1 MAHIPE
7 EIIDEIRRRAD
18 IIDVIGTTVSLQKR
32 GNDYWACCP
41 FHQEKTPSFKV
52 DQQRQTYY
60 CFGCKKSGNVF
71 HFVQESINTDFVGA
85 VEWLA
90 DRLGIVIPERGGGS
104 GDAAAAAK
112 RREWRDA
119 GMRLLGDCAEWF
131 RQNMATPQARQ
142 AHDYLQSREIDADA
156 VARFQLGYSPDSWD
170 TLCQWAQRQG
180 YSPDLLL
187 ATGMAVQKEGHKTI
201 YDRFRGRLMFP
212 IWDELGRVVGFSA
225 RVLDPAIKTSK
236 YINSPESE
244 FFQKGSILYAF
255 NFARQSLKQFGHA
268 LVCEGQLDVIAC
280 HRAGLTHAIAA
291 QGTAFTANHAR
302 LLKRSANEVVLAF
315 DADTAGEK
323 AAQRTVALLHG
334 AGMSVS
340 VVTLP
345 QGEDPDSVFR
355 KGGASA
361 LQQIMSN
368 SQPAVPYLFQQSSA
382 HHDLARPEG
391 LSAVVNDV
399 LAAIKPIE
407 DAVIRTAHCQWLSQQ
422 VNLPERVL
430 FDALQALRSEHREFA
445 MSSQATPWAAKPP
458 AMPVFQAPVAASE
471 QTLQALL
478 DLILHHEAPARMLAA
493 EQDVHEVIPDTPLGQ
508 ALMRVLAAVDQNEWD
523 DVEHELVQY
532 DLVRDPLVGAVL
544 AQSHFSG
551 HTTIAAPGD
560 AAVAEK
566 HRQAY
571 ADCLQRLRLE
581 RLNAQIEARKAQLAT
596 ASGDDARRLQG
607 ELMELLSQKSQLR
620 GGKR

>member
-7 EIIDEIRRRAD
+7 EILDEIRRRAD
-18 IIDVIGTTVSLQKR
+18 IVDVIGSTVSLQKR

-52 DQQRQTYY
+52 DPQRQTYY

-71 HFVQESINTDFVGA
+71 HYVQESINTDFVGA

-90 DRLGIVIPERGGGS
+90 DRLGIVIPERGGG
-104 GDAAAAAK
+104 GDAGAAAR
-112 RREWRDA
+112 RREWRDV

-131 RQNMATPQARQ
+131 RQNMVGEQARQ
-142 AHDYLQSREIDADA
+142 AHEYLRSREIDADA

-170 TLCQWAQRQG
+170 ALCQWAQRQG
-180 YSPDLLL
+180 YSPDLLV

-225 RVLDPAIKTSK
+225 RVLDPAVKTSK

-280 HRAGLTHAIAA
+280 HRAGLTHALAA
-291 QGTAFTANHAR
+291 QGTAFTVNHAR
-302 LLKRSANEVVLAF
+302 LLKRSTSEVVLAF
-315 DADTAGEK
+315 DADAAGEK
-323 AAQRTVALLHG
+323 AVQRTVALLHG
-334 AGMSVS
+334 AGINVS

-345 QGEDPDSVFR
+345 QGEDPDSVYR
-355 KGGASA
+355 RGGASA
-361 LQQIMSN
+361 LQQMMGN
-368 SQPAVPYLFQQSSA
+368 SQPAVPYLFQQSSVRN
-382 HHDLARPEG
+382 DLTRPEG

-407 DAVIRTAHCQWLSQQ
+407 DAVIRTAHCQWLSRQ
-422 VNLPERVL
+422 VKLPERVL
-430 FDALQALRSEHREFA
+430 FDALHALRSEQRDF
-445 MSSQATPWAAKPP
+445 SIGNQAQPWAAKPP
-458 AMPVFQAPVAASE
+458 AMPVFQVPVGASE
-471 QTLQALL
+471 QTLQTLL
-478 DLILHHEAPARMLAA
+478 DLILHHEAPARLLAA
-493 EQDVHEVIPDTPLGQ
+493 EDDVHEIIPDTPLGQ
-508 ALMRVLAAVDQNEWD
+508 ALLRVLAAVDQNEWD
-523 DVEHELVQY
+523 DSEQELVQH

-544 AQSHFSG
+544 AQSHFPG
-551 HTTIAAPGD
+551 HTTVAAPGE
-560 AAVAEK
+560 AARVEK

-571 ADCLQRLRLE
+571 GDCLQRLRLE

-596 ASGDDARRLQG
+596 AGGNDARRLQS
-607 ELMELLSQKSQLR
+607 ELMELLTRKSQLR
-620 GGKR
+620 AGQR

>member
-18 IIDVIGTTVSLQKR
+18 IVDVIGATVPLQRR
-32 GNDYWACCP
+32 GSDYWACCP

-71 HFVQESINTDFVGA
+71 HYVQESINTDFVGA

-90 DRLGIVIPERGGGS
+90 DRLGIVIPERDS

-112 RREWRDA
+112 RREWRDN
-119 GMRLLGDCAEWF
+119 GMRLLDDCAAWF
-131 RQNMATPQARQ
+131 RQNMGTAQARQ
-142 AHDYLQSREIDADA
+142 AHEYLRSREIDAEA
-156 VARFQLGYSPDSWD
+156 VERFQLGYSPDSWD
-170 TLCQWAQRQG
+170 ALCQWAQRQG
-180 YSPDLLL
+180 YSPELLL
-187 ATGMAVQKEGHKTI
+187 ATGMAIQKEGQKTL

-225 RVLDPAIKTSK
+225 RVLDPAIKTAK
-236 YINSPESE
+236 YVNSPESD
-244 FFQKGSILYAF
+244 FFQKGSTLYAF

-291 QGTAFTANHAR
+291 QGTAFTTNHAR
-302 LLKRSANEVVLAF
+302 LLKRSTNEVVLAF
-315 DADTAGEK
+315 DADSAGEE
-323 AAQRTVALLHG
+323 AVRRTVALLHG

-368 SQPAVPYLFQQSSA
+368 SQPAVPYLFQLSCA
-382 HHDLARPEG
+382 RNDLTRPEE
-391 LSAVVNDV
+391 LSAVVNEV
-399 LAAIKPIE
+399 LTAIKPIE

-422 VNLPERVL
+422 VNLPERVV
-430 FDALQALRSEHREFA
+430 FDALQTLRSERREFA
-445 MSSQATPWAAKPP
+445 QGGQGTPWAAKPP
-458 AMPVFQAPVAASE
+458 TMPAFVAPVVASE
-471 QTLQALL
+471 QTLQTLL
-478 DLILHHEAPARMLAA
+478 DLILHHEAPARLLAA
-493 EQDVHEVIPDTPLGQ
+493 EQDVHEIIPDTPLGQ
-508 ALMRVLAAVDQNEWD
+508 AVMRVLAAVDINEWH
-523 DVEHELVQY
+523 DVEPELTQS

-544 AQSHFSG
+544 AQTTFPG
-551 HTTIAAPGD
+551 HTTLASPGD
-560 AAVAEK
+560 DATAEK
-566 HRQAY
+566 HQRAY
-571 ADCLQRLRLE
+571 DDCLQRLRLE
-581 RLNAQIEARKAQLAT
+581 RLNTRIEARKAQLAT
-596 ASGDDARRLQG
+596 ADGDEARQLQG
-607 ELMELLSQKSQLR
+607 ELMELLCQKNQLR
-620 GGKR
+620 GAKR